1 MHLHPDVGRK
11 NKTGGLIHKTALSP
25 LKQQDHI
32 HTKNNSHD
40 YHLTPEFRTKNQH
53 ISNFPLKII
62 AYR

>member
-40 YHLTPEFRTKNQH
+40 YHLTPRIPNQKISILVTFR
-53 ISNFPLKII
+53 
-62 AYR
+62 

>member
-32 HTKNNSHD
+32 HTKNNFHD
-40 YHLTPEFRTKNQH
+40 YHLTPEFQTKK
-53 ISNFPLKII
+53 S
-62 AYR
+62 AY